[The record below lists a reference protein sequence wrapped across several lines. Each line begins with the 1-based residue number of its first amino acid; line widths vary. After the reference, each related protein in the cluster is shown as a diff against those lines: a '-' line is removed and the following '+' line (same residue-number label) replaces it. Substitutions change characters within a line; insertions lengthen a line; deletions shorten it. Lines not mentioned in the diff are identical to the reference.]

1 MKKFKKLI
9 PALCMLLVS
18 AILLGGSTYAW
29 FSMNDTVSANGM
41 KVEAKTNTQFLLIS
55 NSASD
60 ITGNTG
66 TYDTTSVNIAQTAGG
81 IGSTSTDK
89 KQIVY
94 PAARATEANKP
105 VTGLNVGDW
114 YTGNST
120 SMDNAGNVNDTA
132 STFTN
137 GRKIDTDKLGDYVL
151 TYTCYIGLAKGSST
165 YTGKLTVKGT
175 GTGFDKGV
183 TAIIKVGDEKEIVC
197 TDNTLNDDTSITD
210 LSLVVDTAVTV
221 TVQIYIDGN
230 NSHVKTKDFQ
240 EIKGSLNL
248 TFAIDYKVA

>member
-29 FSMNDTVSANGM
+29 FSMNSEVTAKGMNVSAT
-41 KVEAKTNTQFLLIS
+41 TNTQFLIIS
-55 NSASD
+55 NQAGD
-60 ITGNTG
+60 ITNT
-66 TYDTTSVNIAQTAGG
+66 TTPSSNTEVNPIAKTSGG
-81 IGSTSTDK
+81 IGGDTNNVFPCARVKDIPAGTTTPTALAGK
-89 KQIVY
+89 K
-94 PAARATEANKP
+94 
-105 VTGLNVGDW
+105 W
-114 YTGNST
+114 YTANSKVMT
-120 SMDNAGNVNDTA
+120 SEGAVGSAN
-132 STFTN
+132 FTN
-137 GRKIDTDKLGDYVL
+137 AKVVDDKLTDYVL
-151 TYTCYIGLAKGSST
+151 TYTCYIGLAKGSSP

-183 TAIIKVGDEKEIVC
+183 TAIIKVGNKKEIVC
-197 TDNTLNDDTSITD
+197 TGNDLNDTSITD
-210 LSLVVDTAVTV
+210 LSLVANTAVTV

>member
-41 KVEAKTNTQFLLIS
+41 EVKAKTNTQFLLIS

-60 ITGNTG
+60 ITSDAG
-66 TYDTTSVNIAQTAGG
+66 TYSTTSVNITQTAGG

-94 PAARATEANKP
+94 PAARATVENKP
-105 VTGLNVGDW
+105 VNGLKVGDW

-120 SMDNAGNVNDTA
+120 SMDNAGNVNDVN

-151 TYTCYIGLAKGSST
+151 TYTCYIGLAKGSSS
-165 YTGKLTVKGT
+165 YTGKLTVT
-175 GTGFDKGV
+175 GTGKEFDKGV

-197 TDNTLNDDTSITD
+197 TDNTLNDTSITD
-210 LSLVVDTAVTV
+210 LSLTANTAVTV

-240 EIKGSLNL
+240 KIEGSLNL